1 MRYEVALSRI
11 LIVAIGICLAAATL
25 VRAQEKPPKAHMTIA
40 EPAKLKGARAEAV
53 YQAIRSALQESYAAS
68 GDPVVF
74 EYQTWRRYNTVPYR
88 SKRHGMLFVNN
99 YANQRAARYGLF
111 EKIGKMPEGAVVVK
125 DSFTVTESG
134 QVMTGPLFLMQKM
147 KQGSNPA
154 SGDWLFMMIRPDGR
168 IMGITKGRGSENVAF
183 CAGCHIRARSRQDSL
198 FFMPRN
204 VRRRN

>member
-1 MRYEVALSRI
+1 MRYQVALRRI
-11 LIVAIGICLAAATL
+11 PVVAIGVCLAAATL
-25 VRAQEKPPKAHMTIA
+25 VRAQEKPPAAHMTIA
-40 EPAKLKGARAEAV
+40 EPAKLQGTRAEAV

-99 YANQRAARYGLF
+99 YANRRAARYGLF
-111 EKIGKMPEGAVVVK
+111 EKVGKMPEGAVVVK

-134 QVMTGPLFLMQKM
+134 QVMTGPFFLMQKM
-147 KQGSNPA
+147 KQGFDPA
-154 SGDWLFMMIRPDGR
+154 SGDWLFMMIRPDG
-168 IMGITKGRGSENVAF
+168 GIVGVTRGKGSDNVAF

-204 VRRRN
+204 VRRSN

>member
-1 MRYEVALSRI
+1 MRHEVALRRI
-11 LIVAIGICLAAATL
+11 PIVAIGICLAAATL
-25 VRAQEKPPKAHMTIA
+25 VLAQEKPPKAHMTIA
-40 EPAKLKGARAEAV
+40 EPAQLKGARAEAV

-111 EKIGKMPEGAVVVK
+111 EKIGEMPEGAVVVK

-134 QVMTGPLFLMQKM
+134 QVLTGPLFLMQKM
-147 KQGSNPA
+147 KQGSYPA
-154 SGDWLFMMIRPDGR
+154 SGDWLFMMIRSDG
-168 IMGITKGRGSENVAF
+168 GIVGVTGGKGSENVAF
-183 CAGCHIRARSRQDSL
+183 CAVCHMRARSRQDSL

-204 VRRRN
+204 VRQRN